1 MRQNCFAAQDE
12 DRLHVLILNARAEKK
27 IARPKKDGLYKT
39 GIVEASLSRRFSD
52 RDGDLFLV
60 PRNESSA
67 PSLRVY
73 NLSVNHYQT
82 AILPRIAQLSTAKA
96 E

>member
-1 MRQNCFAAQDE
+1 VIPTANHNSKNVVFDYAPKLFCR
-12 DRLHVLILNARAEKK
+12 ARRGPSSCVDFECARRKK

-52 RDGDLFLV
+52 RDGDLFF
-60 PRNESSA
+60 SS
-67 PSLRVY
+67 S
-73 NLSVNHYQT
+73 
-82 AILPRIAQLSTAKA
+82 